1 MKKVTQRDIHD
12 TIVGLRQTA
21 KDLRE
26 TASTAPLP
34 DYATP
39 TVPASVS
46 GLIAQATFLEQTAD
60 ELRLLIAPTP
70 PKVPKN

>member
-21 KDLRE
+21 KTLRDA
-26 TASTAPLP
+26 ASGTPLEG
-34 DYATP
+34 YKVA

-46 GLIAQATFLEQTAD
+46 GLLAQASYLEQIAD